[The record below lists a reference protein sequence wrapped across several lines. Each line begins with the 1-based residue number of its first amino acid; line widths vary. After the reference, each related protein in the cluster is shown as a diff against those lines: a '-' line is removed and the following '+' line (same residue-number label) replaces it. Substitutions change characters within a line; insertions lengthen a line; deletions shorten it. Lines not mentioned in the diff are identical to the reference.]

1 MQTRRG
7 RRILS
12 GVTAFILGATAVI
25 VTGEPADPL
34 VWPTVTKE
42 CHPWSYWWWMGS
54 AVDKENLTKELTRY
68 RDAGW
73 GGVHIIPIY
82 GAKGWEPKFI
92 EYLSPRWMEM
102 LRHTVGE
109 ARRLGMDVDMT
120 TGSGWCFGGPNVP
133 PREACAQVTAKTF
146 NIAAGARLKEKFDR
160 STAQALVAFSPDG
173 ECIDLT
179 GKIGSDGA
187 VDWTAPPL
195 SKAAASLAR
204 GSSKLLARESPEQE
218 ESRKRKEEIEAKL
231 NTVIIPKIEFNNASL
246 VDVADFF
253 ADGSRSANG
262 KQDSRF
268 GINIV
273 FAVGIDSDS
282 IPGKTRIT
290 LSLHNVTLRKALQSV
305 CDIAGLK
312 VVADIYAVL
321 VVPKNYEAPDCAHMK
336 SYKIQFAAL
345 AKALAINCNEV
356 PSDENLKKYFVK
368 AGVPFREPAF
378 VTYKRG
384 NLFVTSGLESFNAL
398 EDLLTRLRLLS
409 PTYHLVEAIQRELDR
424 GTGKALLRIRGLRK
438 ETGEVE
444 VKLDAIVISNI
455 ELKNVSL
462 VDAVEFM
469 VRRSREIDAKRGGP
483 GVSIEIDESLR
494 PALKDIRPV
503 VLDLTYVPNVPLRD
517 VLRRVTDEAG
527 VQFEIRPGKV
537 VILPANWRQ
546 LKGASKPVTRS
557 YQWKRNLLDPHLGSG
572 AGLVSVG
579 QIRELLT
586 DVGVEFPAGAS
597 LTHDASSEKLT
608 IANSPEAL
616 DVFEQVL
623 ALLEAAATEGD
634 ITGGGWR
641 VFAISQKP
649 TSKVKRAAPGGEGY
663 MLNPL
668 YADAIRHWL
677 GRFTDAFARYDGP
690 KPRAQYHDSFEYQV
704 NWSPDIFTQFE
715 KRRGYRLQSELPV
728 LFGKENNDHAARVKC
743 DYRETISDM
752 MIEDSMP
759 LWFNW
764 CREHGF
770 LTRNQAHGSPGNL
783 LDLYALADIPET
795 EMFHTDRRPLV
806 AKFASSAAHVAGRNL
821 VASETGTWLK
831 EHFTETLADVQGLL
845 DDLFVSGVNHVIFH
859 GTCYSPDEAGWP
871 GWLFY
876 ASTEMNPR
884 NSIWR
889 DVPALAAYIARCQSV
904 LQAGRPDND
913 VLVYWPIYDVWHKA
927 AGLAENLTVH
937 GAGWFGGQPIGKLAE
952 KLWARGFTFD
962 YISDRQ
968 LAALT
973 PTGRVIVVPA
983 TEHMPLKTME
993 RLLRLA
999 EGGARVI
1006 FDERLPKDVPGF
1018 RELETRRA
1026 ELKKLLER
1034 AKSRVQVGDA
1044 ESLLAK
1050 TGVAREP
1057 MVDHAG
1063 LFFIQRAL
1071 GDGRYYFIAN
1081 RGDKPVDGWLPLTAK
1096 AKSVTLM
1103 DPMTGRAGVARMA
1116 GAEKVYVQLAPGD
1129 SVVLRTFTDRKLD
1142 GPRWTYWKPG
1152 GDPIALSGTWRVK
1165 FLRGGS
1171 SLPQA
1176 FETARLTSWTE
1187 LGGEDAQR
1195 FAGTAL
1201 YTFEFDAPATAAMNW
1216 WLDLGVVCQ
1225 SARVRLNGRDLGTA
1239 LKPPFR
1245 VAAGSLKPGGNVLE
1259 VEVTNVAAN
1268 RIRDLDRHG
1277 VKWHNFYDINFVNID
1292 YKPFDASNW
1301 PLADSGLLG
1310 PVMLLPMK
1318 AFVPR

>member
-25 VTGEPADPL
+25 VTGETADPL
-34 VWPTVTKE
+34 AWPAATKE
-42 CHPWSYWWWMGS
+42 CRPWSYWWWMGS

-82 GAKGWEPKFI
+82 GAKGCEPKFI
-92 EYLSPRWMEM
+92 EYLSPQWMEM
-102 LRHTVGE
+102 LRHTVSE

-133 PREACAQVTAKTF
+133 PREACAQVATKTF

-160 STAQALVAFSPDG
+160 STVQALVAFSPDG

-204 GSSKLLARESPEQE
+204 GSSKLLARESLEQE
-218 ESRKRKEEIEAKL
+218 KRRKMREEIEAKL

-253 ADGSRSANG
+253 ADGSRSADG

-273 FAVGIDSDS
+273 FAGGIGSGSTLD
-282 IPGKTRIT
+282 KTRIT
-290 LSLHNVTLRKALQSV
+290 LSLRNVTLHKALQSV

-312 VVADIYAVL
+312 FVVDIYAVL
-321 VVPKNYEAPDCAHMK
+321 VVPANYAPVCNLLPRRE
-336 SYKIQFAAL
+336 YKIQPHAL
-345 AKALAINCNEV
+345 ARVLSANHGEISSEG
-356 PSDENLKKYFVK
+356 LKKFFVK
-368 AGVPFREPAF
+368 AGVPFPEGAAVIYHEGR
-378 VTYKRG
+378 
-384 NLFVTSGLESFNAL
+384 LFVSNRSEHLDTLEK
-398 EDLLTRLRLLS
+398 LLAKLNLLS
-409 PTYHLVEAIQRELDR
+409 SNHYLVLALWCELDR
-424 GTGKALLRIRGLRK
+424 GTGKALLRIRGLRR
-438 ETGEVE
+438 ETAEVE
-444 VKLDAIVISNI
+444 AKIDAITIPKI
-455 ELKNVSL
+455 ELRDASL
-462 VDAVEFM
+462 ADAVKFLAEQ
-469 VRRSREIDAKRGGP
+469 SREVDAKRGGL
-483 GVSIEIDESLR
+483 GVRIEIDESLR
-494 PALKDIRPV
+494 PALKDAPLIT
-503 VLDLTYVPNVPLRD
+503 LNLFDVPLHD
-517 VLRRVTDEAG
+517 SLRYVTSIAG
-527 VQFEIRPGKV
+527 VEFVIKPDKV
-537 VILPANWRQ
+537 AILSANWWQ

-557 YQWKRNLLDPHLGSG
+557 YQWKRNLLDPHLGLG

-597 LTHDASSEKLT
+597 LTYDASSEKLT

-623 ALLEAAATEGD
+623 ALLEAAATEDD

-649 TSKVKRAAPGGEGY
+649 TSKVKRAAPGGEGH

-704 NWSPDIFTQFE
+704 NWSPDLFTQFE
-715 KRRGYRLQSELPV
+715 KRRGYCLQSELPA
-728 LFGKENNDHAARVKC
+728 LLGKEENDHAARVRC

-752 MIEDSMP
+752 MVEDSMP

-927 AGLAENLTVH
+927 TGLAENLTVH

-952 KLWARGFTFD
+952 KLWARGFAFD

-968 LAALT
+968 LAALK
-973 PTGRVIVVPA
+973 PAGRVIVVPA
-983 TEHMPLKTME
+983 TEHMPLKTIE
-993 RLLRLA
+993 HLLRLA
-999 EGGARVI
+999 EGGTTVI
-1006 FDERLPKDVPGF
+1006 FDETLPKDVPGL

-1026 ELKKLLER
+1026 KLKRLLER
-1034 AKSRVQVGDA
+1034 AKSRVRVGDA
-1044 ESLLAK
+1044 ELLLTK

-1063 LFFIQRAL
+1063 LFFIRRAL

-1152 GDPIALSGTWRVK
+1152 GDPIALSGPWRVK
-1165 FLRGGS
+1165 FLRGGP
-1171 SLPQA
+1171 SLPPA
-1176 FETARLTSWTE
+1176 FETARLSSWTE

-1225 SARVRLNGRDLGTA
+1225 SASVRLNGRDLGAA

-1245 VAAGSLKPGGNVLE
+1245 VAAGALKPRGNVLE

-1268 RIRDLDRHG
+1268 RIRDLDRRG
-1277 VKWHNFYDINFVNID
+1277 VKWRNFYDINFVNID

-1301 PLADSGLLG
+1301 PLANSGLLG